1 MEAKKIARIR
11 TVDAGGFDAGGF
23 DCMFGSQEPGSA
35 APLL

>member
-11 TVDAGGFDAGGF
+11 TVDAGGF